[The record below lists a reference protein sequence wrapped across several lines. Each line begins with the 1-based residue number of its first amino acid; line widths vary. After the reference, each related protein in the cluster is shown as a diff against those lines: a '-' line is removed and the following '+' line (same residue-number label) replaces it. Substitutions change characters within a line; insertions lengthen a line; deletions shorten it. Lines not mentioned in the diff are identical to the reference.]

1 MSRTRMAE
9 RNPESRGVWKDIFW
23 FLRVGK
29 RGRKRLAQT
38 RIRVF
43 SSSSFR
49 NRMKGG
55 NKWFDYVDRSI
66 DVLNSTPR
74 RKKTTVEQIF
84 FLVVG
89 SVRGASHTLIFF
101 SCLLVVVFFFF
112 FFFFLSFFFFVFY
125 SLAILFFLSN
135 LNFYPFLSVPWFFVG
150 GGCVCVCA
158 AARRWNKEPPKMKIK
173 NFGISFQ
180 HFISVL
186 YAREHNTWPDG
197 SVRPAAKTYNK
208 RLQQKSRGRK

>member
-112 FFFFLSFFFFVFY
+112 LSFFFFLLLLLF
-125 SLAILFFLSN
+125 SLIWIFTLFWVYRGFL
-135 LNFYPFLSVPWFFVG
+135 W